1 MQRTFVRT
9 VTFFSFIPGLSTLFT
24 KSIEN
29 VELAMQ
35 EGYSTAPDKVRALG
49 FGAGMGLPNIKK
61 YTDEMKIDTEKD
73 VGTTISLKVYTAH

>member
-29 VELAMQ
+29 VELAVSVMEQ
-35 EGYSTAPDKVRALG
+35 RVETDAAMSRIRTIPSSM
-49 FGAGMGLPNIKK
+49 FGRFATLSIF
-61 YTDEMKIDTEKD
+61 
-73 VGTTISLKVYTAH
+73 GTT